1 MVLEKETEGGE
12 CIATGVR
19 FVHRNHEYMVPVN
32 GEIIISAGSLQSPQ
46 ILELSGIGNP
56 NVLKAAGIDI
66 KIANPNVGENLQDH
80 MSRGM
85 ATYITSPANRNSDG
99 DGVRA

>member
-1 MVLEKETEGGE
+1 MVLEKKTGGD

-19 FVHRNHEYMVPVN
+19 FVHKNREHMVPVS

-56 NVLKAAGIDI
+56 DVLKAAGIETN
-66 KIANPNVGENLQDH
+66 IANPNVGENLQDH
-80 MSRGM
+80 MSR
-85 ATYITSPANRNSDG
+85 A
-99 DGVRA
+99 